1 MILLSPQT
9 GTQELA
15 GRETEGRGRAA
26 RPVGTLTS
34 VGQSSVGSEHF
45 PSPSHTDHQRKH
57 CSRVSSFSASQP
69 MPSSSGLPWGWRLIG
84 VLLHRNSK
92 LGQASSPPWNRQDHR
107 LSTKCHL
114 DTCSGIKPDG
124 RRQDHEGP
132 TCRRGSR
139 SQAFQERSFQRILH
153 QSTTLGRHVFTLACL
168 HHVCRMGALRSEPC

>member
-1 MILLSPQT
+1 MLLLYPQT

-34 VGQSSVGSEHF
+34 VGQSRASSEHF
-45 PSPSHTDHQRKH
+45 PSPSHTAHQRKP
-57 CSRVSSFSASQP
+57 CSWVFSISASQL
-69 MPSSSGLPWGWRLIG
+69 MPSSSGLPGWRLTG

-92 LGQASSPPWNRQDHR
+92 LGHTSSPPWNRQDHH

-124 RRQDHEGP
+124 RRQDHKGP
-132 TCRRGSR
+132 TCRGST

-168 HHVCRMGALRSEPC
+168 HHVCRMGALRRSELC